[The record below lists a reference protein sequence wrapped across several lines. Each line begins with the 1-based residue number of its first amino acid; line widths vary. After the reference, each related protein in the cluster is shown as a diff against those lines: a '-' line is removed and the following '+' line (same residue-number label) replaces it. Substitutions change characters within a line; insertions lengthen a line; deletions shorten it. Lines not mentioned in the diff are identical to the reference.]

1 MPQPRPLVHAP
12 PEPSAS
18 QTPFPLPGDDLRML
32 VELLRPAGP
41 ALARRWLAALM
52 MAPEADR
59 PAIVESVERRMAN
72 MYGARTP
79 ALGAKPAAQG
89 RTPRSDRRAG

>member
-18 QTPFPLPGDDLRML
+18 QTPFPLPSDDLRTL

-41 ALARRWLAALM
+41 ALARRWLAALL

-59 PAIVESVERRMAN
+59 PAIVESVEQRMAN

-79 ALGAKPAAQG
+79 TLGAKPAPG
-89 RTPRSDRRAG
+89 RTARSGRRAG

>member
-59 PAIVESVERRMAN
+59 PAIVESVEQRMAN
-72 MYGARTP
+72 MYGARAP
-79 ALGAKPAAQG
+79 ALGAKPAPA
-89 RTPRSDRRAG
+89 RTARSRRRAG